1 MNCSRC
7 ERTKKD
13 VMALVKVSD
22 ECYIC
27 SKCISELNTKLGAVV
42 QDKTENRNK
51 KKQTKIPSAKEMV
64 EHLNQYIV
72 GQDDAKKTLSIAVRN
87 HFKRISMASDERKD
101 ISKSNVMI
109 IGPSGTGKTE
119 LVRRLAEYVDI
130 PMIVVDANS
139 FTSAGYT
146 GDDVESMIVKL
157 YNASGNNKDNTEHGI
172 IFIDEIDKKKKEA
185 SQASQKDI
193 GGEEVQKS
201 LLKIIEGR
209 DVKIN
214 NAVTIDTSNI
224 LFISAGA
231 FVNLDKI
238 VKTRMS
244 DTSVG
249 FLSPTVNANIADQVT
264 NEDLFKFG
272 MIPEFIGRFPIT
284 AYTNELTDSELF
296 TIATTPKTSAY
307 KQYKKLFQMDNVE
320 LVIEDAVIED
330 IIKQVKKDKV
340 GVRGI
345 QKHFD
350 NLLKEHQYNLESYH
364 EQNIQKITFYMDD
377 GVVKFKVA
385 KRRGTKKLTVIGG

>member
-1 MNCSRC
+1 MNVTFVPNVYLSLTPNWVLLCKIKPRIGI
-7 ERTKKD
+7 RK
-13 VMALVKVSD
+13 
-22 ECYIC
+22 
-27 SKCISELNTKLGAVV
+27 
-42 QDKTENRNK
+42 NK
-51 KKQTKIPSAKEMV
+51 QKIPSAKEMV

-87 HFKRISMASDERKD
+87 HFKRISMVSEERKD

-249 FLSPTVNANIADQVT
+249 FLSPTVNANITDQVT

>member
-1 MNCSRC
+1 M
-7 ERTKKD
+7 
-13 VMALVKVSD
+13 VS
-22 ECYIC
+22 E
-27 SKCISELNTKLGAVV
+27 
-42 QDKTENRNK
+42 
-51 KKQTKIPSAKEMV
+51 
-64 EHLNQYIV
+64 
-72 GQDDAKKTLSIAVRN
+72 
-87 HFKRISMASDERKD
+87 ERKD

-249 FLSPTVNANIADQVT
+249 FLSPTVNANITDQVT